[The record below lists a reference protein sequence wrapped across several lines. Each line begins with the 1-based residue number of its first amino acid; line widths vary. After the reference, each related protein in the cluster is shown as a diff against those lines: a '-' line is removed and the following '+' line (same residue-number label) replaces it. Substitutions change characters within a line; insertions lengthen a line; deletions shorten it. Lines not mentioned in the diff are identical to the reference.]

1 MRKIC
6 FTKEIIDIEYD
17 PGLQQSW
24 SVYKKKKKKTF
35 SLSIRRDFVDETET
49 NVEEQTTFV
58 IIVLKNVNVYLD
70 PIENKRKRKEDL
82 SSANW

>member
-1 MRKIC
+1 MWSW
-6 FTKEIIDIEYD
+6 FTKKLIR
-17 PGLQQSW
+17 LQ
-24 SVYKKKKKKTF
+24 KKKIF
-35 SLSIRRDFVDETET
+35 SLSIHRDFVDETVT
-49 NVEEQTTFV
+49 DVEEQTTFV